1 MKFLTVFRSS
11 APRSPCVSI
20 YLFRS
25 CSQNYLS
32 ASSTVLFPAA
42 HLEDK
47 NELGFGVDDIVEPDN
62 VDVLEL

>member
-1 MKFLTVFRSS
+1 VKFLTVFRSS

-25 CSQNYLS
+25 CSQNCPSVALPMLRS
-32 ASSTVLFPAA
+32 AA

-47 NELGFGVDDIVEPDN
+47 NELGFGVDDIVESDN